1 MKLSF
6 LFIRLLKIRLFKEF
20 LVQRQ
25 RAVGFFADHL
35 VVQASLSNENWRLQI

>member
-20 LVQRQ
+20 LVQWQ